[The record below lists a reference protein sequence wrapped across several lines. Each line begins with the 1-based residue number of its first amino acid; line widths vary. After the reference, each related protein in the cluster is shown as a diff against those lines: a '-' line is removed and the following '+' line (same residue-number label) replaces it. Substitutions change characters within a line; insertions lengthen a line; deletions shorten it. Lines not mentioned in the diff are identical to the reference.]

1 MNKTKVAIIGSG
13 NIGTDLMIKIL
24 RTSEALEM
32 SVMVG
37 IDPES
42 DGLARA
48 QRMDVATT
56 HEGVDGL
63 LKMPEWPDVD
73 IVFVCLPNSFAPE
86 VCIKSLGEGKHV
98 FCEKPPGRNLEDIEA
113 VRKAEETSGGSKL
126 MFGFNH
132 RYHPA
137 VLKAKAIIKNG
148 RLGNILGLRGVYG
161 KSGGVG
167 FPGSWRNNKEVSGG
181 GILLDQGIH
190 MVDLFRDF
198 CGEFEHVK
206 CFVDNTCWNFEV
218 EDNAYVALGNKK
230 GQHALFHSS
239 GTLWKH
245 TFRMNIIMTE
255 GYLVIEGLLSKSG
268 SYGRE
273 QLIVAKKQFEDEA
286 LSIGNPAEEVM
297 YFDRDLS
304 WDLEVEEF
312 VRCIAND
319 EPVQTSSSLDALR
332 AMQIIDAAYRDAK
345 QPGMG
350 TL

>member
-1 MNKTKVAIIGSG
+1 MGKVFKCAIAGYGYMGEIRKRVIDESPLLESIAVCEVDADKRKKVEGCEVV
-13 NIGTDLMIKIL
+13 DQFD
-24 RTSEALEM
+24 ALLER
-32 SVMVG
+32 
-37 IDPES
+37 E
-42 DGLARA
+42 
-48 QRMDVATT
+48 
-56 HEGVDGL
+56 
-63 LKMPEWPDVD
+63 VD
-73 IVFVCLPNSFAPE
+73 IIFVCLPNCFAPAAT
-86 VCIKSLGEGKHV
+86 IKSLNMGKHV

-113 VRKAEETSGGSKL
+113 VCKAEKSSNGRKL

-137 VLKAKAIIKNG
+137 VLKAKNIIKSG

-167 FPGSWRNNKEVSGG
+167 FPGSWRNNKEISGG

-190 MVDLFRDF
+190 MVDLFRYF
-198 CGEFEHVK
+198 CGDFEHVK

-230 GQHALFHSS
+230 GQHALLHSS

-245 TFRMNIIMTE
+245 TFKMNIIMDE
-255 GYLVIEGLLSKSG
+255 GYMIIDGLLSKSG

-273 QLIVAKKQFEDEA
+273 QLVIAKKQFEDEA
-286 LSIGNPAEEVM
+286 LSIGNPAEEIM

-304 WDLEVEEF
+304 WELEVEEF
-312 VRCIAND
+312 IKCITHD
-319 EPVQTSSSLDALR
+319 EPVETSSSLDALR
-332 AMQIIDAAYRDAK
+332 AMKIIDAAYQDAEH
-345 QPGMG
+345 PGMG

>member
-1 MNKTKVAIIGSG
+1 MSKALRCAIVGYGYMGEIRKKVIDESS
-13 NIGTDLMIKIL
+13 DLEL
-24 RTSEALEM
+24 
-32 SVMVG
+32 VG
-37 IDPES
+37 ICETDAEKRS
-42 DGLARA
+42 KIQGCEIADRYEQFLR
-48 QRMDVATT
+48 
-56 HEGVDGL
+56 
-63 LKMPEWPDVD
+63 PDID
-73 IVFVCLPNSFAPE
+73 IIFVCLPNFFAPK
-86 VCIKSLGEGKHV
+86 VCIKSLNAGKHV

-113 VRKAEETSGGSKL
+113 VCKAEETSNGRKL

-137 VLKAKAIIKNG
+137 VLKAKIIIKSG
-148 RLGNILGLRGVYG
+148 RLGEILGLRGVYG

-190 MVDLFRDF
+190 MVDLFRYF

-218 EDNAYVALGNKK
+218 EDNAYVVLGNQK

-239 GTLWKH
+239 ATLWKH
-245 TFRMNIIMTE
+245 TFKINIIMTE

-273 QLIVAKKQFEDEA
+273 QLVVAKKQFEGEA
-286 LSIGNPAEEVM
+286 LSVGNPAEEIM

-304 WDLEVEEF
+304 WEMEVEEF
-312 VRCIAND
+312 VRCVVRD
-319 EPVQTSSSLDALR
+319 EPVQASSSLDALR
-332 AMQIIDAAYRDAK
+332 AMKIIDAAYQDARL
-345 QPGMG
+345 PGVRV
-350 TL
+350 L